1 MISWFQKEDYDIVI
15 YTENIVMDPCMADFV
30 LWCVKCDVGGGMGR
44 VWIRLSTVGNLNLT
58 HLLVGLKM
66 SIQPNPTRKSKA
78 AN

>member
-1 MISWFQKEDYDIVI
+1 MV
-15 YTENIVMDPCMADFV
+15 DFV

-66 SIQPNPTRKSKA
+66 SIQPNPTQHASQKGQTEPLLTSQACLKQ
-78 AN
+78 